1 MLQSMSIEKRLVF
14 IQSEL
19 RWWTDYVKKELR
31 VSIQKEELIDTR
43 ELLRSLSK
51 EVVMR
56 TNLQSG
62 VAKIIFNDSGRFADQ
77 GSGRGY
83 LKGLPLTTNRNAVKK
98 GITKRAPIKWYA
110 KNAYGTLN
118 RLMYNFATK
127 YSDAIIKG
135 TKDVLENKLKNQ
147 NQHVN

>member
-1 MLQSMSIEKRLVF
+1 MSIEKRLVF

>member
-1 MLQSMSIEKRLVF
+1 MLQGMSIEKRLVF

-127 YSDAIIKG
+127 YSDAIVEG
-135 TKDVLENKLKNQ
+135 TKDVLENKLKNR

>member
-1 MLQSMSIEKRLVF
+1 MLQNMNIEKRLVF

-19 RWWTDYVKKELR
+19 RWWTNYVTKELR

-62 VAKIIFNDSGRFADQ
+62 VAKIIFNDVGRFADQ
-77 GSGRGY
+77 GAGRGY
-83 LKGLPLTTNRNAVKK
+83 LKGIPLQNNRSANKK
-98 GITKRAPIKWYA
+98 GITKRPPIKWYS

-127 YSDAIIKG
+127 YSDAIIEG

>member
-1 MLQSMSIEKRLVF
+1 MNIEKRLVF

-19 RWWTDYVKKELR
+19 RWWTDYVTKELR

-62 VAKIIFNDSGRFADQ
+62 VAKIIFNDAGRFADQ
-77 GSGRGY
+77 GAGRGY
-83 LKGLPLTTNRNAVKK
+83 LKGTPLANNRNAIKK
-98 GITKRAPIKWYA
+98 GITKRPPIK
-110 KNAYGTLN
+110 
-118 RLMYNFATK
+118 
-127 YSDAIIKG
+127 
-135 TKDVLENKLKNQ
+135 
-147 NQHVN
+147 